1 MKRIERVLESV
12 LFNSRFVVLV
22 AVISSLV
29 GSLAM
34 FYVAA
39 VDTWITVSHLAH
51 YADPSLT
58 EEARRAIHDSTVGHV
73 VEIVDGFL
81 LATVLLIFALGLY
94 ELFVSKIEVNEADHA
109 ENVLVIRDLDDLKN
123 RLAKVILMILIVTF
137 FERVIGIRMT
147 TPLDVLYFAAGIA
160 LIGAALWLSHAAEG
174 KKGGEK
180 APGKGA
186 APQEGRAGE
195 ARDAA

>member
-1 MKRIERVLESV
+1 MKLVERIFESI

-34 FYVAA
+34 FYVAT
-39 VDTWITVSHLAH
+39 VDTWITVSHLVH

-58 EEARRAIHDSTVGHV
+58 DAARRAIHDSTVGHV

-81 LATVLLIFALGLY
+81 LATVLLIFSLGLY
-94 ELFVSKIEVNEADHA
+94 ELFVSKIDFADAKHA

-123 RLAKVILMILIVTF
+123 RLAKVILMILVVTF
-137 FERVIGIRMT
+137 FERVIGIEMDE
-147 TPLDVLYFAAGIA
+147 PLDILYFAAGIA
-160 LIGAALWLSHAAEG
+160 LVGAALWFAHAAES
-174 KKGGEK
+174 KKKHVEN
-180 APGKGA
+180 PA